1 MEIIIYKWYMLVNAC
16 VGRNSMSQIIT
27 AVYEQ
32 GLLHPA
38 VPLNFQEHE
47 SVRIHV
53 LPEKPVDKTEQ
64 IVHFLIQI
72 GMLTPPKRQ
81 AQMTAPVSE
90 SEHYRISRTMGKA
103 MSKPLSEIIIEERG
117 EW

>member
-1 MEIIIYKWYMLVNAC
+1 
-16 VGRNSMSQIIT
+16 MSQIIT

-47 SVRIHV
+47 RVRIHV

-64 IVHFLIQI
+64 IIHFLVEI
-72 GMLTPPKRQ
+72 GMLTLPKKY
-81 AQMTAPVSE
+81 AQMTAAPVSE
-90 SEHYRISRTMGKA
+90 SERYRLSLTLGKA
-103 MSKPLSEIIIEERG
+103 TSKPLSEIIIEERG